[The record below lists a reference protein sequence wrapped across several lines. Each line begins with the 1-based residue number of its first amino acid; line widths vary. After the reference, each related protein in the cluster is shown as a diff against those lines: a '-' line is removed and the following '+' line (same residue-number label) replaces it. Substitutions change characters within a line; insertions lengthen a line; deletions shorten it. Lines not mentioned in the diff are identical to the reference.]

1 MEVVLQIEGLDH
13 EAQGIARHEGK
24 VVFVDGALP
33 GETVRA
39 EIKRRRSHFDQAELR
54 AVLVPGPS
62 RTEPRCPHFGHCGG
76 CNMQHADPAA
86 QIAYK
91 QRILEDNLAR
101 IGKVRPDALWAPVQ
115 GPDWGYRQR
124 ARLSVR
130 WLAKKGRM
138 LVGFHEKRSSFVA
151 DMDTCAILPPAVSTL
166 LVPLR
171 NLILE
176 LTVRERLPQIEV
188 AQSKGLLVLV
198 LRLLELP
205 TEEDKVKMRA
215 FADRHGVQLWWQ
227 TRGPDTARP
236 FYPLERPGLVY
247 HLDEFDV
254 EIPFG
259 PTEFTQVNSAVNRV
273 LVGKAVRLLDPR
285 PEERVLDLFCGL
297 GNFTLA
303 LARRGAQVLGIEGN
317 PALVDR
323 ACQNAAHNGL
333 EKKTR
338 FQTTNLFEVDESTVT
353 GWGRQDK
360 WLIDPP
366 RDGAINLVKAIGTEG
381 PRRIV
386 YVSCSPATLAR
397 DAGVLVH
404 RHGYRLKGAGVFNMF
419 PHTAHVESLTLFERE

>member
-1 MEVVLQIEGLDH
+1 MEAVLQIEGLDH

-39 EIKRRRSHFDQAELR
+39 EIKRRKSHFDQAELR
-54 AVLVPGPS
+54 SVLVPGPS

-101 IGKVRPDALWAPVQ
+101 IGKVRPDTLWGPLQ

-130 WLAKKGRM
+130 WVAKKGRV

-151 DMDTCAILPPAVSTL
+151 DMDSCAILPPAVSTL

-171 NLILE
+171 NLIME

-188 AQSKGLLVLV
+188 AHSKDLLVLV
-198 LRLLELP
+198 LRLLESP
-205 TEEDKVKMRA
+205 TEEDEVRMRA

-227 TRGPDTARP
+227 TKGPDTARP
-236 FYPLERPGLVY
+236 FYPLDRPGLAY
-247 HLDEFDV
+247 RLDEFDV

-259 PTEFTQVNSAVNRV
+259 PTEFTQVNGDVNRV
-273 LVGKAVRLLDPR
+273 LVGKAVRLLDPTR
-285 PEERVLDLFCGL
+285 RAGGGPVLRSWKFFPGVGPAGGSGPGDRRKPEPGAAGLPECG
-297 GNFTLA
+297 T
-303 LARRGAQVLGIEGN
+303 
-317 PALVDR
+317 
-323 ACQNAAHNGL
+323 
-333 EKKTR
+333 
-338 FQTTNLFEVDESTVT
+338 
-353 GWGRQDK
+353 
-360 WLIDPP
+360 
-366 RDGAINLVKAIGTEG
+366 
-381 PRRIV
+381 
-386 YVSCSPATLAR
+386 
-397 DAGVLVH
+397 
-404 RHGYRLKGAGVFNMF
+404 
-419 PHTAHVESLTLFERE
+419 